1 MPALGT
7 RAMKHSE
14 RDPRSTTG
22 EILSQLR
29 PRSLVRDGRDLVVK
43 FQYDDVFR
51 SYVAYRAWALIAVI
65 LVFVLVS
72 TVLAVGV
79 MFDAARWVP
88 APTPLWL
95 RALAL
100 VLGAAVW
107 VGGIIA
113 QVYLFVLSL
122 EGKAARLDR
131 TSRGMIVAVPK
142 GFIAYLKYSRTLAP
156 WMLVVACVALPLAV
170 LATNAPVA
178 ALLLASLAVL
188 APLLFSKLDP

>member
-1 MPALGT
+1 MPAT
-7 RAMKHSE
+7 RTMKHGE

-43 FQYDDVFR
+43 FQNDDVFR
-51 SYVAYRAWALIAVI
+51 SYVAYRAWALIAVM

-72 TVLAVGV
+72 TVLAVTV
-79 MFDAARWVP
+79 MFDVVRWVP

-100 VLGAAVW
+100 LISAAVW
-107 VGGIIA
+107 VGGIVA
-113 QVYLFVLSL
+113 QAYLFVLSL

-131 TSRGMIVAVPK
+131 SSRGMIVAVPK
-142 GFIAYLKYSRTLAP
+142 GFIPYLKYSRTLAP
-156 WMLVVACVALPLAV
+156 WILALLCVAFPLAV
-170 LATNAPVA
+170 LATNSPVA
-178 ALLLASLAVL
+178 ALVLALLTVL
-188 APLLFSKLDP
+188 APVLFSRLDP

>member
-1 MPALGT
+1 MPAGT

-29 PRSLVRDGRDLVVK
+29 PRSLVRDGRDLMVK
-43 FQYDDVFR
+43 FQNDDVFR

-65 LVFVLVS
+65 LVFVFVS
-72 TVLAVGV
+72 TILAVGV
-79 MFDAARWVP
+79 MFDVARWVP
-88 APTPLWL
+88 APAPLWL

-107 VGGIIA
+107 VGGIVA

-122 EGKAARLDR
+122 EGKAARLDQS
-131 TSRGMIVAVPK
+131 SRGMIVAVPK
-142 GFIAYLKYSRTLAP
+142 GFIPYLKYSRTLAP
-156 WMLVVACVALPLAV
+156 WILAAACVALPLAV
-170 LATNAPVA
+170 LATGAPVP
-178 ALLLASLAVL
+178 ALLLASLTVL
-188 APLLFSKLDP
+188 APLLFSRLDP